1 MAVAAYDTQQ
11 GATLTL
17 STDSLTLRLTDIG
30 ALRKV
35 IEMIRLTN
43 LATTADHEWI
53 PGELANY
60 PPVPIT
66 WQNSPGLANPSNA
79 VQTVTITGPLATGAA
94 VAESVTGTGFVV
106 ECDVIPGFSSG
117 SEGLQMKSGTL
128 KYDGIT
134 GPTRT
139 VSS

>member
-1 MAVAAYDTQQ
+1 MAIATYDTQQ
-11 GATLTL
+11 GATITL
-17 STDSLTLRLTDIG
+17 ATDSLTLRLTDIG

-35 IEMIRLTN
+35 IEMIRATY
-43 LATTADHEWI
+43 LATVTDHEWV

-66 WQNSPGLANPSNA
+66 YQNSPGVANPSNT
-79 VQTVTITGPLATGAA
+79 VQTITITGPVAPGGS

-106 ECDVIPGFSSG
+106 ENDVLPGFSSG
-117 SEGLQMKSGTL
+117 SEGLQIKTASI
-128 KYDGIT
+128 KFDGFT

-139 VSS
+139 VGS